1 MHALEENTMTNYLG
15 CKHCPAL
22 TKVSAEDPDSS
33 LSDAVNHQTARHG
46 TRDWTIAMRSI
57 KEVTRADV

>member
-1 MHALEENTMTNYLG
+1 MTNYLG

-22 TKVSAEDPDSS
+22 TKVSDEDPDSS

-46 TRDWTIAMRSI
+46 TRDWTIAMNSI
-57 KEVTRADV
+57 TEVTRADV